1 MSILILAACSGSGDD
16 SSSNRRI
23 YNLDANAAGVI
34 ETVNNIA
41 NLTVVSRDDD
51 DLKAEYRAGFV
62 QGKFQATAILSARDN
77 SWDNAYLTDP
87 NHTFPG
93 QIGPTQAELAR
104 AAQALN
110 SNYAAFI
117 GYLTNPATNADVSY
131 KFKRLLFRMLG
142 IYHGATLSAPASL
155 DFSGN
160 WLPDSAYLQQSELVL
175 GYETTALT
183 FMDVYYI
190 NSYNDLM
197 DVLSYSA

>member
-1 MSILILAACSGSGDD
+1 MNNFVKNLVYLLSILILAACSSDGG
-16 SSSNRRI
+16 SSNRTI
-23 YNLDANAAGVI
+23 YTLDTNASGVM
-34 ETVNNIA
+34 ETINNIA
-41 NLTVVSRDDD
+41 NLTVVSRDAN

-62 QGKFQATAILSARDN
+62 QGKLQAKTILSARDN

-117 GYLTNPATNADVSY
+117 SYLTNPTTDPGVSY

-142 IYHGATLSAPASL
+142 IYHGTSLKQQASL
-155 DFSGN
+155 DFSGA
-160 WLPDSAYLQQSELVL
+160 W
-175 GYETTALT
+175 
-183 FMDVYYI
+183 
-190 NSYNDLM
+190 
-197 DVLSYSA
+197 